1 MRAAASA
8 VVLLLALA
16 GCNSLPQD
24 GPSTQSLPR
33 HAARAGH
40 PAALYA
46 LVDLNYA
53 VTQQIAAH
61 PAIALAGLAHDS
73 SSAPNDLIAEGDA
86 LGVSVFEAGGA
97 GLFGRTPTAESLQ
110 LTTGDSQQT
119 LPRLIVD
126 AEGDLVIPFAGP
138 VHVAG
143 LRPGQAADVIREAL
157 RRRAVDPQVTV
168 TVLDSHAN
176 SVAIIGEVR
185 NAGHIL
191 LSPHNDRL
199 MDVLASAGGPTKP
212 PADLAVVV
220 YRGARYAEVSL
231 AGLMDRPDQN
241 IRLAPGDQIRV
252 VDRPRKYSTFG
263 AFGKDSQTLIE
274 DDSLTLANAISRA
287 GGLDTYSAAARSIL
301 VFRFE
306 RPEVAAALGITRP
319 PAAKG
324 VPVVY
329 RLDFQNPDSLFV
341 ANNFEIRSD
350 DLIYVPRSDIT
361 EIKKF
366 FDLINSMTAIG
377 YNLRVTAAIP

>member
-1 MRAAASA
+1 MRVASA
-8 VVLLLALA
+8 VVLLLALG
-16 GCNSLPQD
+16 GCSTLPHD
-24 GPSTQSLPR
+24 GPSTRSVPR
-33 HAARAGH
+33 QAAHG
-40 PAALYA
+40 AALYA
-46 LVDLNYA
+46 LVDLDYA

-61 PAIALAGLAHDS
+61 PPVALTGLSHQS
-73 SSAPNDLIAEGDA
+73 SGAPNDLIAEGDA
-86 LGVSVFEAGGA
+86 LGVSVFEAGGG
-97 GLFGRTPTAESLQ
+97 GLFSHTPEIVQ

-126 AEGDLVIPFAGP
+126 TDGDLVIPFAGP

-143 LRPGQAADVIREAL
+143 LRPAEAAAVIRQAL

-168 TVLDSHAN
+168 TVLESRAN
-176 SVAIIGEVR
+176 SVAIIGQVR
-185 NAGHIL
+185 NAGHIA

-199 MDVLASAGGPTKP
+199 IDVLASAGGPTKQ

-220 YRGARYAEVSL
+220 YRGGRYAEVSL
-231 AGLMDRPDQN
+231 AALMAEPDQN

-263 AFGKDSQTLIE
+263 AFGRDSQTAIE
-274 DDSLTLANAISRA
+274 DDTLTLANAMSRA
-287 GGLDTYSAAARSIL
+287 GGLDTYSAAGRSVL

-306 RPEVAAALGITRP
+306 RPEVATALGVTRP

-329 RLDFQNPDSLFV
+329 RLDFLNPDSLFV

-350 DLIYVPRSDIT
+350 DLLYVPRSDIT
-361 EIKKF
+361 EMKKF
-366 FDLINSMTAIG
+366 FDLINSVTQIG
-377 YNLRVTAAIP
+377 YNVRVTSTIP

>member
-1 MRAAASA
+1 MRVASV
-8 VVLLLALA
+8 VVLLLALG
-16 GCNSLPQD
+16 GCSTLPHD
-24 GPSTQSLPR
+24 GPSTRSVPR
-33 HAARAGH
+33 QAARA
-40 PAALYA
+40 AALYA

-53 VTQQIAAH
+53 VTQAIAAH
-61 PAIALAGLAHDS
+61 PAVALAGLAPQS
-73 SSAPNDLIAEGDA
+73 SQAANDLIAEGDA
-86 LGVSVFEAGGA
+86 LGVSVFEAGGG
-97 GLFGRTPTAESLQ
+97 GLFSHTPEIVQ

-126 AEGDLVIPFAGP
+126 TEGDLVIPFAGP

-143 LRPGQAADVIREAL
+143 LRPGDAAEVIRQAL

-168 TVLDSHAN
+168 TVLDSRAN
-176 SVAIIGEVR
+176 SATIIGEVR
-185 NAGHIL
+185 NAGHFL

-199 MDVLASAGGPTKP
+199 IDVLASAGGPTKP
-212 PADLAVVV
+212 PADLAVIV
-220 YRGARYAEVSL
+220 YRGGRYAEASL
-231 AGLMDRPDQN
+231 ATVMAYPDQN

-263 AFGKDSQTLIE
+263 AFNRDSQTLIE

-287 GGLDTYSAAARSIL
+287 GGLDTNSAAGRSVL

-329 RLDFQNPDSLFV
+329 RLNFENPDGLFV

-350 DLIYVPRSDIT
+350 DLLFVPRSDIT
-361 EIKKF
+361 EMKKF
-366 FDLINSMTAIG
+366 FDLINSVTQIG
-377 YNLRVTAAIP
+377 YNVRVTSTIP